1 MWLDI
6 KGVLVLLRNW
16 GGCLT
21 ACGLTDSIE
30 QSVFGFFGYLRSF
43 KGVVL
48 CRSSYLQTNHLRFL
62 FLRMS

>member
-6 KGVLVLLRNW
+6 NGVLVLLRNW

-21 ACGLTDSIE
+21 GCGLTVLISLFLDL
-30 QSVFGFFGYLRSF
+30 FFFGYLRSF

-48 CRSSYLQTNHLRFL
+48 CKSSYLQTNH
-62 FLRMS
+62 